1 MTLALACVWYTCRR
15 HKIIESPKAGRY
27 AQLWCRTCCN
37 CTISGK
43 QIGNLV
49 GCTNTA
55 HWHTVTNRS
64 YHEKTPFHQLANNLL
79 QSSYSEALQ
88 ARIPFEDA
96 IGLTGQTYYKM
107 VGEKSGDLDQAAR
120 RGEAKGGEHANGGR
134 GAMKRERAA
143 ERHEMVRPDMII
155 TGNSNAFQG
164 MGRGDPPLLRGMH
177 GSGILSGILG
187 TASQAQIHQVSL
199 ILPPSLL
206 TLSLP
211 HPPTPPFSFSLSLL
225 PLSGPLL
232 PRQHP
237 PRPLQ
242 QGSPCCMHTSNE

>member
-1 MTLALACVWYTCRR
+1 
-15 HKIIESPKAGRY
+15 
-27 AQLWCRTCCN
+27 
-37 CTISGK
+37 
-43 QIGNLV
+43 V

-88 ARIPFEDA
+88 ARIPFEEA

-120 RGEAKGGEHANGGR
+120 RGDAKGGEHANGGR
-134 GAMKRERAA
+134 GAMKRERPA
-143 ERHEMVRPDMII
+143 ERHGIRPDMIV

-177 GSGILSGILG
+177 GSGLLSGILG

-199 ILPPSLL
+199 SLPPSLL
-206 TLSLP
+206 SLSPP
-211 HPPTPPFSFSLSLL
+211 HPPTPPFFFSLSLSPSAVRSPAAAGQP
-225 PLSGPLL
+225 PLRRRLL
-232 PRQHP
+232 CAH
-237 PRPLQ
+237 L
-242 QGSPCCMHTSNE
+242 GK